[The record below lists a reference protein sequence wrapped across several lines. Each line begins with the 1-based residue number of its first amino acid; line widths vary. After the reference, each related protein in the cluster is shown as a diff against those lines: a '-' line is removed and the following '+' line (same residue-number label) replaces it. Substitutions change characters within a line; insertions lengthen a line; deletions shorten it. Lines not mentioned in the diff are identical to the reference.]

1 MAYRAIWSKKKKKT
15 DFTENLKKKVFFL
28 LKMQE
33 CRIRFENA
41 HVPTPQIRL
50 HTPAS
55 RRPHF
60 HLLLTNEACPQHFLS
75 GSCFVVYFLFSESD
89 NLSNVSEPLPT
100 PVRKASETP
109 VKRAGPRWPA
119 PAVCFLTNFSAVH
132 FDLKSPGRAFL
143 RRVG

>member
-1 MAYRAIWSKKKKKT
+1 MAYRAIWSKKKKSC
-15 DFTENLKKKVFFL
+15 FFL

-41 HVPTPQIRL
+41 HVPTPQIRS
-50 HTPAS
+50 HTQAS

-60 HLLLTNEACPQHFLS
+60 HRARLAVSHLLLTNEACPQHFLS

-132 FDLKSPGRAFL
+132 LDLKSPGRAFL